1 MYIFFRIRDNVM
13 ISRFCLSLFIHSF
26 TPQAFVAYLLL
37 GIMLDTRILD
47 IELFII
53 YQGALLIIIVNVIFI
68 VVTYDI

>member
-1 MYIFFRIRDNVM
+1 
-13 ISRFCLSLFIHSF
+13 
-26 TPQAFVAYLLL
+26 
-37 GIMLDTRILD
+37 MLDTRILD